1 MEYKAQI
8 FEAKAVPE
16 GKNLYIEGYAA
27 VFGNV
32 DTYNDILLPGSC
44 QKSITGP
51 GASRIKLCTQHK
63 QTDIIDVVGK
73 VLELRED
80 AKGLWFRA
88 KVSNTS
94 KGRDAAELILDEA
107 IDEISVG
114 FITKDFYMQR
124 DTRYLKEIDVREIS
138 IVIRAANVE
147 ARIGSIEIKEEQE
160 KEPELE
166 KPKEPDYENMPN
178 DDLIRMR
185 QKINTEITKR
195 TLKKI

>member
-8 FEAKAVPE
+8 FEAKGLQE

-32 DTYNDILLPGSC
+32 DTYKDILLPGAC

-51 GASRIKLCTQHK
+51 GASRIKLCAQHK
-63 QTDIIDVVGK
+63 QTDIIDVIGK

-88 KVSNTS
+88 KVSNTT
-94 KGRDAAELILDEA
+94 KGKDAAELVLDEA
-107 IDEISVG
+107 IDEISIG
-114 FITKDFYMQR
+114 FITIDFYMQ
-124 DTRYLKEIDVREIS
+124 DGIRYLKEIDIREIS

-147 ARIGSIEIKEEQE
+147 ARIQSIEVKEEKE
-160 KEPELE
+160 KEPEE
-166 KPKEPDYENMPN
+166 PKEPDYENMPN

>member
-32 DTYNDILLPGSC
+32 DTYNDILLPGAC

-51 GASRIKLCTQHK
+51 GASRIKLCAQHK
-63 QTDIIDVVGK
+63 QTDIIDVIGK

-88 KVSNTS
+88 KVSNTT
-94 KGRDAAELILDEA
+94 KGKDAVELILDEA
-107 IDEISVG
+107 IDEISIG
-114 FITKDFYMQR
+114 YIATDKEQIGDI
-124 DTRYLKEIDVREIS
+124 RYLKEIDIREIS

-147 ARIGSIEIKEEQE
+147 ARIQSVEVKEEGDNKP
-160 KEPELE
+160 KEL
-166 KPKEPDYENMPN
+166 KEPDYENMPN

-185 QKINTEITKR
+185 QKIQTEITKR

>member
-8 FEAKAVPE
+8 FEAKGLQE

-32 DTYNDILLPGSC
+32 DTYNDILLPGAC

-51 GASRIKLCTQHK
+51 GASRIKLCAQHK
-63 QTDIIDVVGK
+63 QTDIIDVIGK

-80 AKGLWFRA
+80 TKGLWFRA
-88 KVSNTS
+88 KVSNTT
-94 KGRDAAELILDEA
+94 KGKDAAELVLDEA
-107 IDEISVG
+107 IDEISIG
-114 FITKDFYMQR
+114 FITIDFYMQ
-124 DTRYLKEIDVREIS
+124 DGIRYLKEIDIREIS

-147 ARIGSIEIKEEQE
+147 ARIQSIEVKEEKE
-160 KEPELE
+160 KEPEE
-166 KPKEPDYENMPN
+166 PKEPDYENMLN